1 MSNAQDTLQ
10 AWPSNLGI
18 FEPYCRHETP
28 LILKLREKRLSLTG
42 DSFEITTV
50 DGQGFLKANPSLVSF
65 VGKKV
70 LVDPASGNPV
80 LTITQKPLS
89 LHKEFRIFAGD
100 SDSEQ
105 LVTVRGKFKL
115 FGSPEMMV
123 HFRNRSDGKEM
134 ELHIKGE
141 FFRRNA
147 TISCEGRTIATIK
160 NKILNSGELFF
171 DQQTYFLTVAPRVD
185 SAMIA
190 AICICLDERREK

>member
-1 MSNAQDTLQ
+1 MSPLLGRKVLDLYFD
-10 AWPSNLGI
+10 PISCDPISNSG
-18 FEPYCRHETP
+18 T
-28 LILKLREKRLSLTG
+28 
-42 DSFEITTV
+42 
-50 DGQGFLKANPSLVSF
+50 
-65 VGKKV
+65 V

-171 DQQTYFLTVAPRVD
+171 DQQTYFLTVAPRGKVF
-185 SAMIA
+185 SRFVRAYSTLTAPI
-190 AICICLDERREK
+190 